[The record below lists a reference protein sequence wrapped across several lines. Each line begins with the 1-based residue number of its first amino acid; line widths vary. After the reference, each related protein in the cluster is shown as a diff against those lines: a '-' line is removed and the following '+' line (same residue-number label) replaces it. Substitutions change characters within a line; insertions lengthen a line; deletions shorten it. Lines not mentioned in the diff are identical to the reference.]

1 MIKSFV
7 LKNCLSFDEVSLD
20 FDAGLS
26 IFSGPSGAGKSVLMG
41 GLLASFGLLDSPS
54 SLCECVSSANL
65 PEALLESGI
74 ENEDENIFR
83 LVKKE
88 KSKLL
93 VNGQNISKKA
103 LSSAMQS
110 MVIHLSSKDGDEFE
124 GKNLLLRLDNFIAS
138 SELESL
144 KSELASEFVRYETA
158 KKELDHL
165 LKQEREAEEQK
176 DYLRFEIQKIEKIAP
191 KIGEDDEL
199 LEIKKLI
206 SKKEKTEELLT
217 KCQVVD
223 GLRDKVSALFEQ
235 AGQSDEIAIEFFSQ
249 LEDVVASTVDRL
261 RELDGHDVDSIMN
274 RLEELSSIKKLYG
287 SIEEALE
294 ALEAKRAELK
304 LLQNIEIVKS
314 ELEKEVKKLL
324 AICESKADAISKVR
338 HANVDKF
345 AEAISGFLQKLF
357 LPAVKISFAK
367 KALGGDG
374 VDSLSIKVGNTEPS
388 KLSAGE
394 YRRARLA
401 LMCVG
406 LGSDS
411 TGKVMIV
418 DEADANVSGEESAA
432 IAKTLKLL
440 SRSYQIFAISHQ
452 PQLSALADRHFL
464 VTKIDK
470 KSSVVEINDDKRAME
485 IARIVSGEK
494 ITAEAI
500 GYAKKL
506 LKESKC

>member
-1 MIKSFV
+1 M
-7 LKNCLSFDEVSLD
+7 
-20 FDAGLS
+20 
-26 IFSGPSGAGKSVLMG
+26 
-41 GLLASFGLLDSPS
+41 
-54 SLCECVSSANL
+54 
-65 PEALLESGI
+65 
-74 ENEDENIFR
+74 
-83 LVKKE
+83 
-88 KSKLL
+88 
-93 VNGQNISKKA
+93 
-103 LSSAMQS
+103 
-110 MVIHLSSKDGDEFE
+110 
-124 GKNLLLRLDNFIAS
+124 
-138 SELESL
+138 
-144 KSELASEFVRYETA
+144 
-158 KKELDHL
+158 
-165 LKQEREAEEQK
+165 
-176 DYLRFEIQKIEKIAP
+176 
-191 KIGEDDEL
+191 
-199 LEIKKLI
+199 
-206 SKKEKTEELLT
+206 
-217 KCQVVD
+217 
-223 GLRDKVSALFEQ
+223 RDKVSALFEQ

-440 SRSYQIFAISHQ
+440 SLSYQIFAISHQ

-464 VTKIDK
+464 VTKIDE